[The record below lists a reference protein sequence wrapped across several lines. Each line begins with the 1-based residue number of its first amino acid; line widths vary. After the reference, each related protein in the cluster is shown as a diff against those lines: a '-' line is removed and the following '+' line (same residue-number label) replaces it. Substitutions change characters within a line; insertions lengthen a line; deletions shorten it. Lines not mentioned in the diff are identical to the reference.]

1 MKIKLW
7 FDIEAGKF
15 DCGEKNCKYCNSVDN
30 VEVAAALYEMV
41 VDYSWATL
49 EVVVGMDGTVVE
61 RKELMRNY
69 PRWRDVQHDFHSN
82 GVSWTRTYESLLQLM
97 SQEEAL
103 ACLAENFDRRPAIEV
118 MEA

>member
-15 DCGEKNCKYCNSVDN
+15 DGGEKNCKYCNSVDN
-30 VEVAAALYEMV
+30 VEVAAALYEKV